1 MTLQPGDSEDAAN
14 EMVTLA
20 AGGDSGGSQPWT
32 PVLGPLNSSER
43 SSQDDD
49 VSASW
54 GTRNVGGSV
63 DEVVRC

>member
-1 MTLQPGDSEDAAN
+1 
-14 EMVTLA
+14 MVTLA

-63 DEVVRC
+63 DEVVQR